1 MGGQREESGHG
12 GKPEKNSVLNLFIL
26 LNKYFKIVGGICI
39 VRVYPIKQI

>member
-12 GKPEKNSVLNLFIL
+12 GKPEKNSVLSLFIL
-26 LNKYFKIVGGICI
+26 LNKYFKTVGGICI

>member
-12 GKPEKNSVLNLFIL
+12 GKSEKNSVLSLFIL